1 MTPNKR
7 LKTSSERGNELGDG
21 DIRLQDSIEALNQRL
36 TGSPQLTTLALQ
48 NHRDICEPVLS
59 SDRMFVGNSLTIHDS
74 NIKFGSS
81 SSIQLSLS
89 PSPQL
94 PSQSSAVTFH
104 TLINNGNF
112 NVSDIASNLF
122 EMPIASSTESP
133 KFFGAQTIEPDT
145 ITNTELAINISTS
158 PNGLSSNQNIAPDF
172 SLAANLMS
180 ETANN
185 ISIVTNNSPSQ
196 QTALKSPLT
205 PNDITNISALDNRLV
220 SMFNASSGMDTTSR
234 QSTAV
239 EAGVRLAPSQST
251 IAAQTSITTSTIHD
265 NQKSTLDTILQA
277 AFYPRAESLNAST
290 LVPILFDPV
299 TFVPSVAPFVNVG
312 VPEIL
317 QETLNAPEIWVPEI
331 MAPALNSSANVAP
344 TVSAIAS
351 LAPPVSVPAVIVSPA
366 SNIPQIPGIP
376 ENRITAATY
385 IHIADSLIIAELVV
399 LLNSFKEPRYGNK
412 QSLRNTLANKIRSLA
427 QPELVRAFRFLESV
441 VSQKANL
448 QRKKDAEK
456 QERWRAQ
463 YEAQML
469 DSSRAMVPQY
479 QNFGLP
485 NNANHSH
492 QMNMPSLNALI
503 IPSVFLPVPYFK
515 KVRIL
520 HGPIAVTFDRHS
532 QPTMLVNLILDDDTR
547 ALLTGLDK
555 AKYQIMFYSSSSND
569 LSALPLLFPIGF
581 EILVNQLAVPSGQ
594 YLPNS
599 YKKKSALPANLTPF
613 LSFAPNVVNRIN
625 PRYFQSN
632 QRYTIMI
639 QLCQLVSDEEIILNL
654 PTISIEDVIKKRI
667 ECVKLGLEIAVD
679 DDLVATSEDVML
691 HDPYILTRILV
702 PVKSSKC
709 KHLQC
714 FDAKTYFTI
723 NRTNFDFEC
732 PVCHL
737 ALPFES
743 ISIDGY
749 FTDILSKCGEHVD
762 AVKILPD
769 MTWGE
774 AEPFVSQAP
783 AVCKNN
789 GVDKD
794 TVNVMSSPLLHGADE
809 IIYISSDDDD
819 DLQPANQGQNQTFW
833 ISD

>member
-205 PNDITNISALDNRLV
+205 PNDITNISALDNHLV

-351 LAPPVSVPAVIVSPA
+351 
-366 SNIPQIPGIP
+366 
-376 ENRITAATY
+376 
-385 IHIADSLIIAELVV
+385 
-399 LLNSFKEPRYGNK
+399 
-412 QSLRNTLANKIRSLA
+412 
-427 QPELVRAFRFLESV
+427 
-441 VSQKANL
+441 
-448 QRKKDAEK
+448 
-456 QERWRAQ
+456 
-463 YEAQML
+463 
-469 DSSRAMVPQY
+469 
-479 QNFGLP
+479 
-485 NNANHSH
+485 
-492 QMNMPSLNALI
+492 
-503 IPSVFLPVPYFK
+503 
-515 KVRIL
+515 
-520 HGPIAVTFDRHS
+520 
-532 QPTMLVNLILDDDTR
+532 
-547 ALLTGLDK
+547 
-555 AKYQIMFYSSSSND
+555 
-569 LSALPLLFPIGF
+569 
-581 EILVNQLAVPSGQ
+581 
-594 YLPNS
+594 
-599 YKKKSALPANLTPF
+599 
-613 LSFAPNVVNRIN
+613 
-625 PRYFQSN
+625 
-632 QRYTIMI
+632 
-639 QLCQLVSDEEIILNL
+639 
-654 PTISIEDVIKKRI
+654 
-667 ECVKLGLEIAVD
+667 
-679 DDLVATSEDVML
+679 
-691 HDPYILTRILV
+691 
-702 PVKSSKC
+702 
-709 KHLQC
+709 
-714 FDAKTYFTI
+714 
-723 NRTNFDFEC
+723 
-732 PVCHL
+732 
-737 ALPFES
+737 
-743 ISIDGY
+743 
-749 FTDILSKCGEHVD
+749 
-762 AVKILPD
+762 
-769 MTWGE
+769 
-774 AEPFVSQAP
+774 
-783 AVCKNN
+783 
-789 GVDKD
+789 
-794 TVNVMSSPLLHGADE
+794 
-809 IIYISSDDDD
+809 
-819 DLQPANQGQNQTFW
+819 
-833 ISD
+833 